1 MRRGSLC
8 PDLLTDLPEFSFPQ
22 LGFGSFLG
30 LVGLTL
36 VENRRQMVSKGR
48 YPGEGAWW
56 VGCGLPGEGC
66 QAGVP
71 PWRTLHP
78 SVQILGFRE
87 AGCVLRE
94 CGVPREAVPHVA

>member
-56 VGCGLPGEGC
+56 KRQEWPSVGQDGAWMEIATEKQPGEWEIA
-66 QAGVP
+66 QP
-71 PWRTLHP
+71 L
-78 SVQILGFRE
+78 S
-87 AGCVLRE
+87 
-94 CGVPREAVPHVA
+94 